1 MKIKEVVCAQA
12 DGTHAYMI
20 TQIKGYLQN
29 VLIMNIGF
37 GYIGKI
43 SPKSELR
50 IKFEIEVDIF
60 GLLLT
65 TKSEKKFSEKSL
77 DFYI

>member
-1 MKIKEVVCAQA
+1 M
-12 DGTHAYMI
+12 
-20 TQIKGYLQN
+20 
-29 VLIMNIGF
+29 
-37 GYIGKI
+37 GKI

>member
-1 MKIKEVVCAQA
+1 MSYSWILGLAS
-12 DGTHAYMI
+12 
-20 TQIKGYLQN
+20 
-29 VLIMNIGF
+29 F
-37 GYIGKI
+37 FYIGKI

-60 GLLLT
+60 GVLV

-77 DFYI
+77 DFYIWFLVSS